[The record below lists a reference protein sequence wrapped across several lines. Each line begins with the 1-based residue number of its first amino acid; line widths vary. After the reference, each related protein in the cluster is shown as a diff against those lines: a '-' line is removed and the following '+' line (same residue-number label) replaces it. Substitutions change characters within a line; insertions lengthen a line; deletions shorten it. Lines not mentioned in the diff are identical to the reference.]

1 MTGDFKWLAEELAR
15 ISRSQAQSGAA
26 RTNPNPPGTIHE
38 GSTTDAVLAVL
49 KANVPR
55 FLSFAA
61 IKAAT
66 GRSGKA
72 LGWSLWHLQRS
83 GQIDA
88 KGAGDR
94 RSPLYKQYKLK
105 ESKGI
110 SDVLT
115 ALPQVSKVGRRLP
128 VQSP

>member
-61 IKAAT
+61 LKEAT
-66 GRSGKA
+66 GRNGKA
-72 LGWSLWHLQRS
+72 VGWAVWYLRSLGKVEAR
-83 GQIDA
+83 A
-88 KGAGDR
+88 AGDR
-94 RSPLYKQYKLK
+94 RSPLYQLYRVKQ
-105 ESKGI
+105 E
-110 SDVLT
+110 DT
-115 ALPQVSKVGRRLP
+115 NE
-128 VQSP
+128 